1 MNRMHATP
9 WSLDEFVVHDVFFA
23 STSTAESSPSGEER
37 DPRALEAEREVRLA
51 AERARLEA
59 DAYAR
64 GRADGERAARA
75 MVEPALRTALGM
87 LHEAAQSVRIHESR
101 WVGNIEENIAAL
113 AVSVAR
119 HLVHHEV
126 IVDPSFVTTLVRHAV
141 AQYPL
146 DQEITIRVAPEDL
159 ATCQAVIDTDT
170 DGSGAR
176 ALRWIGDASIERGG
190 CLTEGRERIVDAG
203 PIEGAGDPGQQQH
216 GLDFRQWR
224 TAAGGDVKLGRFVG
238 HDAAMAGQIEHL
250 TGEQAAIK
258 ILAAGTAQ
266 AQWRVAIVCRPDGVD
281 DLFQR
286 HQKRSSSGNFTS
298 P

>member
-1 MNRMHATP
+1 MHATP

-101 WVGNIEENIAAL
+101 WVGNIEENVAAL

-190 CLTEGRERIVDAG
+190 CLTEGRERIVDG
-203 PIEGAGDPGQQQH
+203 RVD
-216 GLDFRQWR
+216 
-224 TAAGGDVKLGRFVG
+224 TALERLYRSIAR
-238 HDAAMAGQIEHL
+238 I
-250 TGEQAAIK
+250 QA
-258 ILAAGTAQ
+258 
-266 AQWRVAIVCRPDGVD
+266 
-281 DLFQR
+281 
-286 HQKRSSSGNFTS
+286 
-298 P
+298 